1 MKRTKQEALQTRQ
14 AILQSA
20 LDLFYQKG
28 YSKTTFDQIAERI
41 GLTKGAVYWNFKNK
55 PDLVV
60 ALINTYVE
68 KKKKFLEQKV
78 PSLKHFK
85 DIEAYFLATT
95 DFILSDQ
102 NALKLA
108 FFLSLQMEW
117 SETIITKVLEE
128 MKQNTAYSFEHIKKA
143 LFEIQKN
150 GEIRSDIDSS
160 MLASIIFNMWCGHLE
175 AYLSKKC
182 ATDLKIIVQKS
193 FDLLLNGLMR
203 KDEQCC

>member
-1 MKRTKQEALQTRQ
+1 MKRTKEEALETRQ

-28 YSKTTFDQIAERI
+28 YSKTTFEQIALRI
-41 GLTKGAVYWNFKNK
+41 GLTKGAVYWYFKNK

-60 ALINTYVE
+60 ALINEYVE
-68 KKKKFLEQKV
+68 KKKKYLEQKV
-78 PSLKHFK
+78 PFLKHFK

-95 DFILSDQ
+95 DFILSDK

-117 SETIITKVLEE
+117 SETIMTKVLEE
-128 MKQNTAYSFEHIKKA
+128 ISQNTANSFEHVRKA
-143 LFEIQKN
+143 LSEMQKK
-150 GEIRSDIDSS
+150 GDIRADIDVQ
-160 MLASIIFNMWCGHLE
+160 MLTSILFNTWCGHLE

-182 ATDLKIIVQKS
+182 PIDLKIMVQKS
-193 FDLLLNGLMR
+193 FDLFFNGLMR
-203 KDEQCC
+203 KD